1 MERKINITN
10 TDTRNEKQ
18 QEKKKTIIKTSLQ
31 RAHMLIISQVNSI
44 KPLRNE
50 LHCLNFSNTNGE
62 NTNCRF
68 FFKNL
73 NMIVT
78 QKSGKHGK
86 KRKLQSNLAHE
97 Y

>member
-1 MERKINITN
+1 MERTQ
-10 TDTRNEKQ
+10 TAD
-18 QEKKKTIIKTSLQ
+18 
-31 RAHMLIISQVNSI
+31 
-44 KPLRNE
+44 
-50 LHCLNFSNTNGE
+50 
-62 NTNCRF
+62 F